1 MLLATLRTIIF
12 YMLSV
17 SFTVLWCAFF
27 GVVGYLVPLPRRYYI
42 VIGGWAKVIHVLA
55 SQCLGIKVRVHG
67 RENIPKEPCIIVS
80 NHQSAWETFY
90 LQHLFQPQSQVAKA
104 SLLKI
109 PFFGWAYATCK
120 PIAIDRSKRREAMQQ
135 IIEQGR
141 ERIAQGFSI
150 LIFPEGTRSA
160 QDAPLPFK
168 KGGAVLA
175 LATNSNIVPV
185 THNSGSF
192 WHNDR
197 FVKSSGVVDVYIHP
211 VVRAEGQEAE
221 ALMSNVESIILS
233 KLAELPAVS

>member
-1 MLLATLRTIIF
+1 
-12 YMLSV
+12 MLSV
-17 SFTVLWCAFF
+17 SFTMLWCAVF
-27 GVVGYLVPLPRRYYI
+27 GVIGYLVPLPRRYYV
-42 VIGGWAKVIHVLA
+42 VIGGWAKVIHAL
-55 SQCLGIKVRVHG
+55 SRLFLGIQVRVHG
-67 RENIPKEPCIIVS
+67 RENIPKEPSIIVS
-80 NHQSAWETFY
+80 NHQSAWETFF
-90 LQHLFQPQSQVAKA
+90 LQHLFQPQSQVAKS

-150 LIFPEGTRSA
+150 LIFPEGTRSLPN
-160 QDAPLPFK
+160 APLPFK

-175 LATNSNIVPV
+175 LATGTHIVPV

-197 FVKSSGVVDVYIHP
+197 FVKTPGTVDVFIHP
-211 VVRAEGQEAE
+211 VVKVEGQPAEQIMAEVEAI
-221 ALMSNVESIILS
+221 VLS
-233 KLAELPAVS
+233 KLK